1 MTRMRYLKAAVTALA
16 WLSATSAFADDL
28 VKMTIGQRGN
38 WDTSITHLGDK
49 AGIFKKHGLQ
59 LEMIYTSGSGETL
72 QPVISGSVD
81 LGLAVGTLGA
91 MAAYAK
97 GAPVRIIGAQA
108 TGAADY
114 WYAKNPDIKTLKDTN
129 GHTIAFSTNG
139 SSTNSVV
146 RAFIDEFKLTAKPQ
160 ATGNPSA
167 TLTAVMTDQ
176 VDVGWAA
183 PPFGLK
189 EMDEGKIHLVA
200 RATDAALVRGQ
211 TIRVLVANA
220 DVLAKRKDV
229 IERFMKAYRES
240 IDYMYSSNPQV
251 IKDYAEFAKVPEPMA
266 KRVRDEFFPKSLVN
280 PDQIHGLDSSDSGSR
295 EPEIHSGSAHKRANG
310 RVDPGFHHA
319 NETQQTDVDMTT
331 VVSPQAASAQAVVL
345 PKNRGAYYG
354 GAWHEPKAGRYVDTI
369 NPGTGQSLGKV
380 ADSGADDIDAAV
392 ASAKA
397 AFTEWRRMLPLERAK
412 ILRRIAEILRQN
424 ANELAMID
432 AADCGNPVKE
442 MVSDAMI
449 AAAQMEF
456 FAGLRHRDEGLFDSD
471 GPGRGQFLRSRTSGR
486 RRPHHPVQSSI
497 HVLRRQ
503 VRGPARRRQYGR
515 RKATGTGTPLLAAAC
530 RTDWRPAA
538 GRRVQRCAGRTRG
551 RAKTGEPSGRRDD
564 RAHRQRADRSR
575 CHESGL

>member
-1 MTRMRYLKAAVTALA
+1 MKHVVGLAAAALA
-16 WLSATSAFADDL
+16 IATHLATLTQPAVADDL

-38 WDTSITHLGDK
+38 WDTAITHLGDK

-97 GAPVRIIGAQA
+97 GAPVRIIGAEA

-114 WYAKNPDIKTLKDTN
+114 WYAKNPAIKTLKDTN

-220 DVLAKRKDV
+220 DALVRRKEV

-251 IKDYAEFAKVPEPMA
+251 LKDYAEFARISEPLA

-280 PDQIHGLDSSDSGSR
+280 PDQIHGLDTLI
-295 EPEIHSGSAHKRANG
+295 PEAVNLKFISAPLTK
-310 RVDPGFHHA
+310 
-319 NETQQTDVDMTT
+319 EQLTELIQI
-331 VVSPQAASAQAVVL
+331 SP
-345 PKNRGAYYG
+345 
-354 GAWHEPKAGRYVDTI
+354 
-369 NPGTGQSLGKV
+369 
-380 ADSGADDIDAAV
+380 
-392 ASAKA
+392 
-397 AFTEWRRMLPLERAK
+397 
-412 ILRRIAEILRQN
+412 
-424 ANELAMID
+424 
-432 AADCGNPVKE
+432 
-442 MVSDAMI
+442 
-449 AAAQMEF
+449 
-456 FAGLRHRDEGLFDSD
+456 
-471 GPGRGQFLRSRTSGR
+471 
-486 RRPHHPVQSSI
+486 
-497 HVLRRQ
+497 
-503 VRGPARRRQYGR
+503 
-515 RKATGTGTPLLAAAC
+515 RK
-530 RTDWRPAA
+530 
-538 GRRVQRCAGRTRG
+538 
-551 RAKTGEPSGRRDD
+551 
-564 RAHRQRADRSR
+564 
-575 CHESGL
+575 

>member
-16 WLSATSAFADDL
+16 WLGATSAFADDL

-189 EMDEGKIHLVA
+189 EMDEGKI
-200 RATDAALVRGQ
+200 
-211 TIRVLVANA
+211 
-220 DVLAKRKDV
+220 
-229 IERFMKAYRES
+229 S
-240 IDYMYSSNPQV
+240 
-251 IKDYAEFAKVPEPMA
+251 
-266 KRVRDEFFPKSLVN
+266 
-280 PDQIHGLDSSDSGSR
+280 
-295 EPEIHSGSAHKRANG
+295 
-310 RVDPGFHHA
+310 
-319 NETQQTDVDMTT
+319 
-331 VVSPQAASAQAVVL
+331 
-345 PKNRGAYYG
+345 
-354 GAWHEPKAGRYVDTI
+354 
-369 NPGTGQSLGKV
+369 
-380 ADSGADDIDAAV
+380 
-392 ASAKA
+392 
-397 AFTEWRRMLPLERAK
+397 
-412 ILRRIAEILRQN
+412 
-424 ANELAMID
+424 
-432 AADCGNPVKE
+432 
-442 MVSDAMI
+442 
-449 AAAQMEF
+449 
-456 FAGLRHRDEGLFDSD
+456 
-471 GPGRGQFLRSRTSGR
+471 SGR
-486 RRPHHPVQSSI
+486 ARDRCRIGARPDDPRA
-497 HVLRRQ
+497 RRQ
-503 VRGPARRRQYGR
+503 
-515 RKATGTGTPLLAAAC
+515 
-530 RTDWRPAA
+530 
-538 GRRVQRCAGRTRG
+538 RG
-551 RAKTGEPSGRRDD
+551 RAGEAQGRH
-564 RAHRQRADRSR
+564 RALHEGLPREHRLYVLVKSAGHQRLRRVRQSARADGQTRA
-575 CHESGL
+575 